1 MFIKNFSF
9 FIFPPLSI
17 TEKPEISRMGWSS
30 GPTLLMLC
38 QNRKIKTD
46 KALDSVKERER
57 RWWLVPPTPLL
68 HSLLQ
73 TSMPISPLQI
83 QYQNQPLFLS
93 PSPHGEQQQQ
103 GTNFT
108 SSSLLTWSFIISV
121 LFFLCSLRILS
132 TPISAVNSGYS
143 ELYYLLL
150 SIYVYKLI
158 LCSCFSILGLEASI
172 TDSNDISVFLTDA
185 TVLVQE
191 PRDEDKIQVS
201 HNIHQELTP
210 I

>member
-1 MFIKNFSF
+1 
-9 FIFPPLSI
+9 
-17 TEKPEISRMGWSS
+17 
-30 GPTLLMLC
+30 ML
-38 QNRKIKTD
+38 
-46 KALDSVKERER
+46 
-57 RWWLVPPTPLL
+57 PTPLHSQELL

-73 TSMPISPLQI
+73 TSTPISPLQI

-93 PSPHGEQQQQ
+93 PSPHGEQQ

-108 SSSLLTWSFIISV
+108 SSSLLTWSFIIS
-121 LFFLCSLRILS
+121 LFFFLCSLRILS

-143 ELYYLLL
+143 ELYYLLI

-201 HNIHQELTP
+201 HNIHQKLTS